1 MALLFTYILL
11 GFSIA
16 LPVGTITVE
25 MTKQGLKNGFM
36 HGWIV
41 GLGGMT
47 VDLLLIIALYLG
59 LASIL
64 SLPIIQV
71 IMWLV
76 GALFLC
82 YVGYDSIKNADHDIT
97 LAGEKKTKSLSSSY
111 KNGLLVAVS
120 PGNLVFWVS
129 VFGTVLADSFD
140 QSNKGSFLIVG
151 LGIMLGILI
160 HDLGLMTIVATTRKA
175 MNRTAIKWVTI
186 CAGVVLI
193 GFAGYFFYQFVGSVR
208 SYFV

>member
-1 MALLFTYILL
+1 MAMLLTYVLL

-16 LPVGTITVE
+16 LPVGTITIE

-47 VDLLLIIALYLG
+47 VDALLIIALYLG
-59 LASIL
+59 LASVL

-82 YVGYDSIKNADHDIT
+82 YVGYDSIKNADHDIS
-97 LAGEKKTKSLSSSY
+97 LSGEKKTKSLFSSY

-140 QSNKGSFLIVG
+140 KSNTGSFLIVG

-175 MNRTAIKWVTI
+175 MNHTAIKWVTI
-186 CAGVVLI
+186 AAGIVLI
-193 GFAGYFFYQFVGSVR
+193 GFAGYFFYQFGVSVKK
-208 SYFV
+208 YF

>member
-1 MALLFTYILL
+1 MGLFLTYVLL

-47 VDLLLIIALYLG
+47 IDLLLIVGLYLG

-64 SLPIIQV
+64 SLPIVQI

-82 YVGYDSIKNADHDIT
+82 YVGYDSIRNADHDIT
-97 LAGEKKTKSLSSSY
+97 LAGDQTTKTLFSSY
-111 KNGLLVAVS
+111 KNGLLVAIS
-120 PGNLVFWVS
+120 PGNLVFWIS

-140 QSNKGSFLIVG
+140 TTNKSSFLII
-151 LGIMLGILI
+151 GIGILLGILI
-160 HDLGLMTIVATTRKA
+160 HDIGLMTIVATTRKA

-186 CAGVVLI
+186 GAGIILI
-193 GFAGYFFYQFVGSVR
+193 GFAGYFFYQFGLSVQR
-208 SYFV
+208 YL

>member
-1 MALLFTYILL
+1 MALLLTYVLL

-16 LPVGTITVE
+16 LPVGTITIE

-47 VDLLLIIALYLG
+47 VDMLLIVGLYLG
-59 LASIL
+59 LASVL

-82 YVGYDSIKNADHDIT
+82 YVGYDSIKNANHDIS
-97 LAGEKKTKSLSSSY
+97 LAGEKNTKSLFSSY

-175 MNRTAIKWVTI
+175 MNHTAIKWVTI
-186 CAGVVLI
+186 TAGIVLI
-193 GFAGYFFYQFVGSVR
+193 GFAGYFFYQFVMSLQQ
-208 SYFV
+208 YF

>member
-208 SYFV
+208 PYFV

>member
-1 MALLFTYILL
+1 MALFLTYVLL

-16 LPVGTITVE
+16 LPVGTITIE

-47 VDLLLIIALYLG
+47 IDLFLILGLYLG

-64 SLPIIQV
+64 SMPIIQV

-82 YVGYDSIKNADHDIT
+82 YVGYDSIKNADHDIS
-97 LAGEKKTKSLSSSY
+97 LGGEKTSKSLFSSY
-111 KNGLLVAVS
+111 KNGLLVAIS

-129 VFGTVLADSFD
+129 VFGTVLSDSFD
-140 QSNKGSFLIVG
+140 RTNTGSFLLVG
-151 LGIMLGILI
+151 LGILIGILL
-160 HDLGLMTIVATTRKA
+160 HDIGLMTIVSTTRKA

-186 CAGVVLI
+186 SAGVVLI
-193 GFAGYFFYQFVGSVR
+193 GFGGYFFSQFLR
-208 SYFV
+208 SLHIL

>member
-1 MALLFTYILL
+1 MALLLTYVLL

-16 LPVGTITVE
+16 LPVGTITIE

-47 VDLLLIIALYLG
+47 VDMLLIIGLYLG
-59 LASIL
+59 LASVL

-76 GALFLC
+76 GAMFLC
-82 YVGYDSIKNADHDIT
+82 YVGYDSIKNADHDIS
-97 LAGEKKTKSLSSSY
+97 LAGEKNMKSLFSSY

-129 VFGTVLADSFD
+129 VFGTVLANSFD
-140 QSNKGSFLIVG
+140 QTNKGSFLIVG

-160 HDLGLMTIVATTRKA
+160 HDLGLMTIVATTRRA
-175 MNRTAIKWVTI
+175 MNHTAIKWVTI
-186 CAGVVLI
+186 GAGVVLI
-193 GFAGYFFYQFVGSVR
+193 GFSGYFFYQFIASVQA
-208 SYFV
+208 YLW